1 MPTFLT
7 QTYYGN
13 TLSDWLIALLLVLGS
28 VLAGRAVYWLF
39 GSWIKF
45 IARRSRSR
53 VDDVMVDI
61 VEEPLVFLVILVGVR
76 LSLLRLTL
84 PETAADWL
92 GKGFSMA
99 AALGA
104 AWLIVR
110 LYQAFHTGYLVPM
123 ARKSATSF
131 DDQLLPT
138 LRSGLTIIVWLLGIL
153 VGLNNSGVDVGAL
166 LAGLGI
172 GGLAFALAA
181 QDTVANIFG
190 GVTIFLQRPFKIG
203 DLIEFNGKQM
213 VVKEIGL
220 RATKLED
227 FDTNYLITIPNSQF
241 TNGVIANVSAEPGH
255 WVART
260 LKFAPD
266 SSASQVEQSL
276 RVIKSALGRNP
287 GIDKVLVRFNGFDN
301 YAYEVLVVYHIT
313 SFGER
318 WRVMSEAHLSLVRAF
333 EQTNLRLAVPVMM
346 VEQRLPGGRPL
357 AVDGHKASEFGLRDV
372 TSTNHNP

>member
-1 MPTFLT
+1 MPAFLT
-7 QTYYGN
+7 ETYYGN

-39 GSWIKF
+39 SNWIKF
-45 IARRSRSR
+45 IARRTRSR
-53 VDDVMVDI
+53 VDDVMADI
-61 VEEPLVFLVILVGVR
+61 IEEPLVFLVILLGVR
-76 LSLLRLTL
+76 LSLLRLAL
-84 PETAADWL
+84 PEAAADWL

-99 AALGA
+99 AALGV
-104 AWLIVR
+104 AWLVVR
-110 LYQAFHTGYLVPM
+110 LYQTFHVGYLVPM
-123 ARKSATSF
+123 ARRSATTF

-138 LRSGLTIIVWLLGIL
+138 LRSGLTIIVWLLGVL

-181 QDTVANIFG
+181 QDTVANFFG

-227 FDTNYLITIPNSQF
+227 FDTNYLVTIPNSQF

-255 WVART
+255 WVTRT
-260 LKFAPD
+260 LRLAPD
-266 SSASQVEQSL
+266 LSAAQMEQAL
-276 RVIKSALGRNP
+276 RVIKSALGRHP
-287 GIDKVLVRFNGFDN
+287 GIDKVLLRFNSFDN
-301 YAYEVLVVYHIT
+301 YAHEVLVVYHIV
-313 SFGER
+313 SFGDR
-318 WRVMSEAHLSLVRAF
+318 WRVMSEAHLSLLRAF
-333 EQTNLRLAVPVMM
+333 EQTGLRFAMPLMM
-346 VEQRLPGGRPL
+346 VEQRSRV
-357 AVDGHKASEFGLRDV
+357 AMDGQRLSDSTMRDV
-372 TSTNHNP
+372 TSANHNP